1 MKRGAPSSSA
11 AARARVPSAQPQL
24 GQRIRALRTARG
36 YTLAQLAEL
45 AGVSPSFLSMLET
58 GKTSVAAPRL
68 QAIAAA
74 FGLSATDLLPDSGAQ
89 ALIQT
94 VRGDDAP
101 SLTGFVPGVHARMLA
116 RDLFRRIQP
125 VLLTL
130 DPGASHVN
138 DVGHAGEEFVY
149 ILRGTVELVVDR
161 TQVATLRPGDGAHY
175 PSALSH
181 AYRNVGADPA
191 EILTVSTPPKPV

>member
-1 MKRGAPSSSA
+1 MTRHSA
-11 AARARVPSAQPQL
+11 QEPRHSRVPAAQPQL

-36 YTLAQLAEL
+36 YTLAQLAAL

-74 FGLSATDLLPDSGAQ
+74 FHLSAADLLPDSGAQ

-94 VRGDDAP
+94 VRGDDA
-101 SLTGFVPGVHARMLA
+101 LQLEGFVPGVRARMLA

-125 VLLTL
+125 VLLEL
-130 DPGASHVN
+130 EPGASHVN
-138 DVGHAGEEFVY
+138 EVGHAGEEFVY

-175 PSALSH
+175 PSALPH
-181 AYRNVGADPA
+181 AYRNVGSVGA